1 MLQVEPRKYSIY
13 REAAV
18 DAITAALDES
28 VKDESVQ
35 EKCCRALLILGGRL
49 SLSGELV
56 TESWILK
63 QAGFNEYG
71 CEVNSLNNEENDLLV
86 HDSIDLV
93 CNFCITIYSV
103 PKSLQQSSWLK
114 LLNKNFQVHVS
125 SFS

>member
-18 DAITAALDES
+18 DAITMALDGS
-28 VKDESVQ
+28 LTDDSVQ
-35 EKCCRALLILGGRL
+35 EKCFRALLILGGRL

-71 CEVNSLNNEENDLLV
+71 SEVNSLHNEEIYLQV
-86 HDSIDLV
+86 HDFVDLA
-93 CNFCITIYSV
+93 CIFYITI
-103 PKSLQQSSWLK
+103 WC
-114 LLNKNFQVHVS
+114 F
-125 SFS
+125 